1 MINIYSNLGFQRSL
15 YIQYSRNPFQTM
27 QLFNIKR
34 NLELPTGHGL
44 YMLLEWALIAVISN
58 SVGARQSLTLHS
70 CILMLGLADEG
81 YGVALLGPSSWWWP
95 GVLVCVCASLRVST
109 GDSRL
114 LSYHSSHEMTP
125 FGSTALYSVQKILF
139 GLHRTLS
146 YLILPPTQEAGNT
159 NCVMPILWMVIYSG
173 EIDLP
178 KMPSVVELANPSAWL
193 FHYTTGIESFNELFT
208 EHLACVS
215 HCARTYSSACSPE
228 RNFFKS
234 PTSHPPPHAIN
245 DEF

>member
-1 MINIYSNLGFQRSL
+1 MGWPSWGHHLDGG
-15 YIQYSRNPFQTM
+15 
-27 QLFNIKR
+27 
-34 NLELPTGHGL
+34 LECLC
-44 YMLLEWALIAVISN
+44 VF
-58 SVGARQSLTLHS
+58 VR
-70 CILMLGLADEG
+70 
-81 YGVALLGPSSWWWP
+81 
-95 GVLVCVCASLRVST
+95 VCVSPQ
-109 GDSRL
+109 
-114 LSYHSSHEMTP
+114 ETP
-125 FGSTALYSVQKILF
+125 GCSPIIPPMKWHPLDPQHFTVYKKFYSVYT
-139 GLHRTLS
+139 GP